1 MERLEDL
8 SELLYND
15 RILFHH
21 GYTSGELR
29 KILTKR
35 NLPEFID
42 KYKLYSLAKRVV
54 DLAYDGLVSRS
65 QGEEKLLEPLY
76 QRIKSQTNPA
86 KNMIDL
92 INSGVKLEEI
102 IAEYAKAEYSIT
114 QLRQTG

>member
-1 MERLEDL
+1 MDRLEEL
-8 SELLYND
+8 SELLNND
-15 RILFHH
+15 RILYHH

-42 KYKLYSLAKRVV
+42 KDKLYSLAKRVV

-65 QGEEKLLEPLY
+65 QGEETLLEPLY
-76 QRIKSQTNPA
+76 KRINLQTNPA

-92 INSGVKLEEI
+92 INSGVKLEDI
-102 IAEYAKAEYSIT
+102 ITEYAKNRT
-114 QLRQTG
+114 